1 MSDDYSSASNM
12 QSWLDLI
19 RAPGWLY
26 HILRINDAR
35 KTIEH
40 AKTQLSLT
48 IQYFKNIAHPFLKL
62 ILHLMIG

>member
-12 QSWLDLI
+12 QRWLDLI

-35 KTIEH
+35 KTIDH
-40 AKTQLSLT
+40 AKTQLSLS
-48 IQYFKNIAHPFLKL
+48 IQYFKKHSPSFPEVNFTFND
-62 ILHLMIG
+62 

>member
-40 AKTQLSLT
+40 AKAQLSLS
-48 IQYFKNIAHPFLKL
+48 IQYFKT
-62 ILHLMIG
+62 

>member
-26 HILRINDAR
+26 HVLRINDAR
-35 KTIEH
+35 KTIDH
-40 AKTQLSLT
+40 AKTQLSLS
-48 IQYFKNIAHPFLKL
+48 IQYFKKT
-62 ILHLMIG
+62 